1 MKREI
6 SSFILTNE
14 ERKFLGL
21 EPLPAYWEAVRIG
34 ETDYFLTVTSYE
46 RL

>member
-14 ERKFLGL
+14 ERKFVGL
-21 EPLPAYWEAVRIG
+21 EPLPAHWEAVRIG
-34 ETDYFLTVTSYE
+34 ETDYYFDGDVI
-46 RL
+46 